1 MTKEQKEYLERLK
14 KKPYAD
20 RAYSEEELESAWENM
35 TKEERDNVSLYQ
47 PLTINFLEKHKA
59 EINWTNVALNTNTLT
74 YEVLDKF
81 SNKIS
86 WPTICLAPH
95 NLQEGFLYHYRHKII
110 WTAVLSHQRLE
121 LEFLIRM
128 SELYRKSRA
137 KNQRDFWDAVSRY
150 EKIDCEY
157 VDAYKRFI
165 NFRLL
170 SHNPNLD
177 GETIDKFIN
186 KLDLNAVYKAVEVP
200 KEILAKHKA
209 KFEKVSDELMKKSK
223 EK

>member
-1 MTKEQKEYLERLK
+1 MTEEQKEYLERLK

-20 RAYSEEELESAWENM
+20 RAYSEEELESAWDNM
-35 TKEERDNVSLYQ
+35 TKVERDNVALYQ

-59 EINWTNVALNTNTLT
+59 EINWTNVTLNTNTLT

-81 SNKIS
+81 TNKIS

-95 NLQEGFLYHYRHKII
+95 NLQEGFLYNYRHKII

-150 EKIDCEY
+150 EKIDFEY

-170 SHNPNLD
+170 SHNPNID
-177 GETIDKFIN
+177 AKTIDKFIG
-186 KLDLNAVYKAVEVP
+186 KLDITTLWKSVTIP
-200 KEILAKHKA
+200 KEVLEKHRD
-209 KFEKVSDELMKKSK
+209 KFDKVSDAAMKKSK